1 MKPNPTPIRKC
12 HPWHTIRITAKRIN
26 LLHHLIRTA
35 QAQKKHT
42 EPMARSAYADFCN
55 LTLSSNASRRFPDA

>member
-1 MKPNPTPIRKC
+1 MKPNKLPRKC

-26 LLHHLIRTA
+26 LLHHRIRTA

-42 EPMARSAYADFCN
+42 EPMARSAYADFSESN
-55 LTLSSNASRRFPDA
+55 RSSNASSRLPFS